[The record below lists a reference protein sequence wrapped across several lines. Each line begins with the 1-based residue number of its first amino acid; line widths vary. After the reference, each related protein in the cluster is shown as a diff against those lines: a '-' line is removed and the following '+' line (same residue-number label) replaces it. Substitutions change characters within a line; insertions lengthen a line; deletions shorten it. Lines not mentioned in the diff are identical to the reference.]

1 VSTIYIHMN
10 KLCEYGCGLPAINQL
25 KNGKFCC
32 SKHNNSCPENKKK
45 NAEGLKQSYESG
57 VRKPAGYVYEKLS
70 DDVKKRM
77 AWSRGKSSSQD
88 TRIRKKYTEE
98 FIFKENSEVSNKVV
112 KNRLMS
118 NPTFEHKCELCS
130 TKEWYDPF
138 DLKNKPVNLELDHIN
153 GNERD
158 NRKENLRLI
167 CSNCHSF
174 TPTYKGR
181 NINKPLRNGEKK
193 ISDDV
198 LLEQLKTK
206 NIRQSLI
213 SVGMAASGENYERCK
228 ILKKQLTSE
237 DDVVR

>member
-1 VSTIYIHMN
+1 MKKIDIQELTIATKTSISYAEVLK
-10 KLCEYGCGLPAINQL
+10 KL
-25 KNGKFCC
+25 
-32 SKHNNSCPENKKK
+32 
-45 NAEGLKQSYESG
+45 GLKQSGSMQS
-57 VRKPAGYVYEKLS
+57 R
-70 DDVKKRM
+70 VKNEIKNLGLDISHFTGQS
-77 AWSRGKSSSQD
+77 WCRGKNSYQD
-88 TRIRKKYTEE
+88 KRIRKKYTEE

-118 NPTFEHKCELCS
+118 NPSFEHKCELCS
-130 TKEWYDPF
+130 IKNWYDPF
-138 DLKNKPVNLELDHIN
+138 ETKIKPVNLELDHIN

-181 NINKPLRNGEKK
+181 NINGGIRKGENK
-193 ISDDV
+193 ISDNV
-198 LLEQLKTK
+198 LLEHLKTK

-237 DDVVR
+237 DDVIR

>member
-1 VSTIYIHMN
+1 MKKIDIQELTIATKTSISYAEVLK
-10 KLCEYGCGLPAINQL
+10 KL
-25 KNGKFCC
+25 
-32 SKHNNSCPENKKK
+32 
-45 NAEGLKQSYESG
+45 GLKQSGSMQSRIKNEIKNLGLDISHFTG
-57 VRKPAGYVYEKLS
+57 Q
-70 DDVKKRM
+70 
-77 AWSRGKSSSQD
+77 AWCRGKNSYQD
-88 TRIRKKYTEE
+88 KRIRNKYTEE

-118 NPTFEHKCELCS
+118 NPTYEHKCELCS
-130 TKEWYDPF
+130 VKEWYDPF
-138 DLKNKPVNLELDHIN
+138 EKKIKPVNLELDHIN

-181 NINKPLRNGEKK
+181 NINGGIRKGENK
-193 ISDDV
+193 ISDIV
-198 LLEQLKTK
+198 LLEHLKTK

-213 SVGMAASGENYERCK
+213 SVGMSASGENYERCK

-237 DDVVR
+237 EDVVR

>member
-1 VSTIYIHMN
+1 MKKIDIQELTIATKTSISYAEVLK
-10 KLCEYGCGLPAINQL
+10 KLR
-25 KNGKFCC
+25 
-32 SKHNNSCPENKKK
+32 
-45 NAEGLKQSYESG
+45 LKQSGSMQSRIKNEIKNLGLDISHFTG
-57 VRKPAGYVYEKLS
+57 Q
-70 DDVKKRM
+70 
-77 AWSRGKSSSQD
+77 AWCRGKNSYQD
-88 TRIRKKYTEE
+88 KRIRNKYTEE

-118 NPTFEHKCELCS
+118 NPSFEHKCELCS
-130 TKEWYDPF
+130 IKNWYDPF
-138 DLKNKPVNLELDHIN
+138 ETKIKPVNLELDHIN

-181 NINKPLRNGEKK
+181 NINGGIRKGENK
-193 ISDDV
+193 ISDNV
-198 LLEQLKTK
+198 LLEHLKTK

-213 SVGMAASGENYERCK
+213 SVGMAASGENYQRCK

-237 DDVVR
+237 ENVVR

>member
-1 VSTIYIHMN
+1 MN
-10 KLCEYGCGLPAINQL
+10 ILCEYGCGNEGIFQL
-25 KNGKFCC
+25 KNGKYCC
-32 SKHNNSCPENKKK
+32 SKYVSSCVNNKIK
-45 NAEGLKQSYESG
+45 NANALKEAYKKGTRKSGKEVYES
-57 VRKPAGYVYEKLS
+57 L
-70 DDVKKRM
+70 DDTTKAKM
-77 AWSRGKSSSQD
+77 AWSKGLSSVND
-88 TRIRKKYTEE
+88 NRIRKKYTDE
-98 FIFKENSEVSNKVV
+98 FIFVENTTVSNKVV

-118 NPTFEHKCELCS
+118 NPSFEHKCELCS

-138 DLKNKPVNLELDHIN
+138 ENKIKPVNLELDHIN

-193 ISDDV
+193 VTDDV

-237 DDVVR
+237 ENVVR

>member
-1 VSTIYIHMN
+1 MSSKILFISMKKIDIQELTVATKTSVSYAEVLK
-10 KLCEYGCGLPAINQL
+10 KL
-25 KNGKFCC
+25 K
-32 SKHNNSCPENKKK
+32 
-45 NAEGLKQSYESG
+45 LKQSGSMQS
-57 VRKPAGYVYEKLS
+57 RI
-70 DDVKKRM
+70 KKEIKNIGLDISHFTGQ
-77 AWSRGKSSSQD
+77 AWCRGKNSYQD
-88 TRIRKKYTEE
+88 KRIKNKYSDEII
-98 FIFKENSEVSNKVV
+98 FIENSNVSNGVV

-118 NPTFEHKCELCS
+118 NPNYVHRCELC
-130 TKEWYDPF
+130 TIKEWYDPF
-138 DLKNKPVNLELDHIN
+138 ENKIKPVNLELDHIN

-181 NINKPLRNGEKK
+181 NINKIFRNGEKK
-193 ISDDV
+193 VTDDV

-213 SVGMAASGENYERCK
+213 SVGMSASGENYERCK

-237 DDVVR
+237 EDMVR

>member
-1 VSTIYIHMN
+1 MKYHIDKTKLIQVTKESVSYAEILK
-10 KLCEYGCGLPAINQL
+10 KL
-25 KNGKFCC
+25 
-32 SKHNNSCPENKKK
+32 
-45 NAEGLKQSYESG
+45 GLKQSGSVQNRIKKEIDN
-57 VRKPAGYVYEKLS
+57 LS
-70 DDVKKRM
+70 LDTSHFTGQAWRRNKNSYQDKRI
-77 AWSRGKSSSQD
+77 KN
-88 TRIRKKYTEE
+88 KYSDEII
-98 FIFKENSEVSNKVV
+98 FIENSNVSNGVV

-118 NPTFEHKCELCS
+118 NPTYEHKCELCS
-130 TKEWYDPF
+130 IKEWFDPF
-138 DLKNKPVNLELDHIN
+138 ENKVKPVNLELDHIN

-181 NINKPLRNGEKK
+181 NINKCLRNGEKK
-193 ISDDV
+193 VTDDV

-213 SVGMAASGENYERCK
+213 SVGMSASGENYQRCK

-237 DDVVR
+237 ENVVR

>member
-1 VSTIYIHMN
+1 MKKIDIQELTIATKTSISYAEVLK
-10 KLCEYGCGLPAINQL
+10 KL
-25 KNGKFCC
+25 
-32 SKHNNSCPENKKK
+32 
-45 NAEGLKQSYESG
+45 GLKQSGSMQS
-57 VRKPAGYVYEKLS
+57 R
-70 DDVKKRM
+70 VKNEIKNLGLDISHFTGQS
-77 AWSRGKSSSQD
+77 WCRGKNSYQD
-88 TRIRKKYTEE
+88 KRIRKKYTEE

-118 NPTFEHKCELCS
+118 NPSFEHKCELCS
-130 TKEWYDPF
+130 IKNWYDPF
-138 DLKNKPVNLELDHIN
+138 ETKIKPVNLELDHIN

-181 NINKPLRNGEKK
+181 NINGGIRKGENK
-193 ISDDV
+193 ISDNV
-198 LLEQLKTK
+198 LLEHLKTK

-228 ILKKQLTSE
+228 ILKNQLTSE
-237 DDVVR
+237 EDVVR

>member
-1 VSTIYIHMN
+1 MN

-77 AWSRGKSSSQD
+77 AWSRGKSSYDD
-88 TRIRKKYTEE
+88 TRIKNKYSDDQ
-98 FIFKENSEVSNKVV
+98 IFKENTTISNKVV
-112 KNRLMS
+112 KSRLMS
-118 NPTFEHKCELCS
+118 NPNFEHKCELCS

-138 DLKNKPVNLELDHIN
+138 ESKTKPVNLELDHIN

-181 NINKPLRNGEKK
+181 NINKFLNRGDRKV
-193 ISDDV
+193 SDEI
-198 LLEQLKTK
+198 LLQELKTK

-213 SVGMAASGENYERCK
+213 SVGLCASGENYERCK
-228 ILKKQLTSE
+228 ILKSQLTSE
-237 DDVVR
+237 ENVVR

>member
-1 VSTIYIHMN
+1 MKKIDIQELTIATKTSISYAEVLK
-10 KLCEYGCGLPAINQL
+10 KL
-25 KNGKFCC
+25 
-32 SKHNNSCPENKKK
+32 
-45 NAEGLKQSYESG
+45 GLKQSGSMQSRIKNEIKNLGLDISHFTG
-57 VRKPAGYVYEKLS
+57 Q
-70 DDVKKRM
+70 
-77 AWSRGKSSSQD
+77 AWCRGKNSYQD
-88 TRIRKKYTEE
+88 KRIRNKYTEE

-118 NPTFEHKCELCS
+118 NPSFEHKCELCS
-130 TKEWYDPF
+130 IKNWYDPF
-138 DLKNKPVNLELDHIN
+138 ETKIKPVNLELDHIN

-181 NINKPLRNGEKK
+181 NINGGIRKGENK
-193 ISDDV
+193 ISDNV
-198 LLEQLKTK
+198 LLEHLKTK

>member
-1 VSTIYIHMN
+1 MKKIDIQELTIATKTSISYAEVLK
-10 KLCEYGCGLPAINQL
+10 KL
-25 KNGKFCC
+25 
-32 SKHNNSCPENKKK
+32 
-45 NAEGLKQSYESG
+45 GLKQSGSMQS
-57 VRKPAGYVYEKLS
+57 R
-70 DDVKKRM
+70 VKNEIKNLGLDISHFTGQS
-77 AWSRGKSSSQD
+77 WCRGKNSYQD
-88 TRIRKKYTEE
+88 KRIRKKYTEE

-118 NPTFEHKCELCS
+118 NPSFEHKCELCS
-130 TKEWYDPF
+130 IKNWYDPF
-138 DLKNKPVNLELDHIN
+138 ETKIKPVNLELDHIN

-181 NINKPLRNGEKK
+181 NINGGIRKGEKK

>member
-1 VSTIYIHMN
+1 MN
-10 KLCEYGCGLPAINQL
+10 ILCEYGCGLIGKYQL
-25 KNGKFCC
+25 KNGKYCC
-32 SKHNNSCPENKKK
+32 SNHNNSCPENKRK
-45 NAEGLKQSYESG
+45 NAEGLKQSYKLG
-57 VRKPAGYVYEKLS
+57 VRKPASYVYENLS
-70 DDVKKRM
+70 DETKKKM
-77 AWSRGKSSSQD
+77 AWARGKSSRQD

-118 NPTFEHKCELCS
+118 NPTYEHKCELCS
-130 TKEWYDPF
+130 VKEWYDPF
-138 DLKNKPVNLELDHIN
+138 EKKIKPVNLELDHIN

-181 NINKPLRNGEKK
+181 NINGGIRKGENK
-193 ISDDV
+193 ISDIV
-198 LLEQLKTK
+198 LLEHLKTK

-213 SVGMAASGENYERCK
+213 SVGMSASGENYQRCK

-237 DDVVR
+237 ENVVR

>member
-1 VSTIYIHMN
+1 MSSKILLISMKKIDIQELTIATKTSISYAEVLK
-10 KLCEYGCGLPAINQL
+10 KLR
-25 KNGKFCC
+25 
-32 SKHNNSCPENKKK
+32 
-45 NAEGLKQSYESG
+45 LKQSGSMQSRIKNEIKNLGLDISHFTG
-57 VRKPAGYVYEKLS
+57 Q
-70 DDVKKRM
+70 
-77 AWSRGKSSSQD
+77 AWCRGKNSYQD
-88 TRIRKKYTEE
+88 KRIRNKYTEE

-118 NPTFEHKCELCS
+118 NPSFEHKCELCS
-130 TKEWYDPF
+130 IKNWYDPF
-138 DLKNKPVNLELDHIN
+138 ETKIKPVNLELDHIN

-181 NINKPLRNGEKK
+181 NINGGIRKGENK
-193 ISDDV
+193 ISDNV
-198 LLEQLKTK
+198 LLEHLKTK

>member
-1 VSTIYIHMN
+1 MSSKILFISMKKIDIQELTVATKTSVSYAEVLK
-10 KLCEYGCGLPAINQL
+10 KL
-25 KNGKFCC
+25 K
-32 SKHNNSCPENKKK
+32 
-45 NAEGLKQSYESG
+45 LKQSGSMQS
-57 VRKPAGYVYEKLS
+57 RI
-70 DDVKKRM
+70 KKEIKNIGLDISHFTGQ
-77 AWSRGKSSSQD
+77 AWCRGKNSYQD
-88 TRIRKKYTEE
+88 KRIKNKYSDEII
-98 FIFKENSEVSNKVV
+98 FIENSNVSNGVV

-118 NPTFEHKCELCS
+118 NPNYVHRCELC
-130 TKEWYDPF
+130 TIKEWYDPF
-138 DLKNKPVNLELDHIN
+138 ENKIKPVNLELDHIN

-181 NINKPLRNGEKK
+181 NINKIFRNGEKK
-193 ISDDV
+193 VTDDV

-213 SVGMAASGENYERCK
+213 SVGMSASGENYERCK

-237 DDVVR
+237 EDVVR

>member
-1 VSTIYIHMN
+1 
-10 KLCEYGCGLPAINQL
+10 
-25 KNGKFCC
+25 
-32 SKHNNSCPENKKK
+32 
-45 NAEGLKQSYESG
+45 
-57 VRKPAGYVYEKLS
+57 
-70 DDVKKRM
+70 
-77 AWSRGKSSSQD
+77 
-88 TRIRKKYTEE
+88 
-98 FIFKENSEVSNKVV
+98 
-112 KNRLMS
+112 MS
-118 NPTFEHKCELCS
+118 NPNFEHKCELCS

-138 DLKNKPVNLELDHIN
+138 ESKTKPVNLELDHIN

-181 NINKPLRNGEKK
+181 NINKCLRNGEKK
-193 ISDDV
+193 VTDDV

-213 SVGMAASGENYERCK
+213 SVGMSASGENYERCK

-237 DDVVR
+237 KDVVR

>member
-1 VSTIYIHMN
+1 MSSKILLISMKKIDIQELTIATKTSISYAEVLK
-10 KLCEYGCGLPAINQL
+10 KL
-25 KNGKFCC
+25 
-32 SKHNNSCPENKKK
+32 
-45 NAEGLKQSYESG
+45 GLKQSGSMQS
-57 VRKPAGYVYEKLS
+57 R
-70 DDVKKRM
+70 VKNEIKNLGLDISHFTGQS
-77 AWSRGKSSSQD
+77 WCRGKNSYQD
-88 TRIRKKYTEE
+88 KRIRKKYTEE

-118 NPTFEHKCELCS
+118 NPSFEHKCELCS
-130 TKEWYDPF
+130 IKNWYDPF
-138 DLKNKPVNLELDHIN
+138 ETKIKPVNLELDHIN

-181 NINKPLRNGEKK
+181 NINGGIRKGENK
-193 ISDDV
+193 ISDNV
-198 LLEQLKTK
+198 LLEHLKTK

>member
-1 VSTIYIHMN
+1 MKYHIDKDKLIQVTKESVSYAEILK
-10 KLCEYGCGLPAINQL
+10 KL
-25 KNGKFCC
+25 
-32 SKHNNSCPENKKK
+32 
-45 NAEGLKQSYESG
+45 GLKQSGSVQNRIKKEIDN
-57 VRKPAGYVYEKLS
+57 LS
-70 DDVKKRM
+70 LDISHFTGQAWRRNKNSYQDKRI
-77 AWSRGKSSSQD
+77 KN
-88 TRIRKKYTEE
+88 KYSDEII
-98 FIFKENSEVSNKVV
+98 FIENSNVSNGVV

-118 NPTFEHKCELCS
+118 NPTYEHKCELCS
-130 TKEWYDPF
+130 IKEWFDPF
-138 DLKNKPVNLELDHIN
+138 ENKVKPVNLELDHIN

-181 NINKPLRNGEKK
+181 NINKCLRNGEKK
-193 ISDDV
+193 VTDDV

-213 SVGMAASGENYERCK
+213 SVGMSASGENYERCK

-237 DDVVR
+237 EDVVR

>member
-1 VSTIYIHMN
+1 MKYHIDKN
-10 KLCEYGCGLPAINQL
+10 KLIQVTKESVSYAEIL
-25 KNGKFCC
+25 KKL
-32 SKHNNSCPENKKK
+32 
-45 NAEGLKQSYESG
+45 GLKQSGSVQNRIKNEIDN
-57 VRKPAGYVYEKLS
+57 LS
-70 DDVKKRM
+70 LDISHFTGQAWRRNKNSYQDKRI
-77 AWSRGKSSSQD
+77 KN
-88 TRIRKKYTEE
+88 KYPDELI
-98 FIFKENSEVSNKVV
+98 FIENSCVSNGVV

-118 NPTFEHKCELCS
+118 NPTYEHKCELCS
-130 TKEWYDPF
+130 IKEWYDPF
-138 DLKNKPVNLELDHIN
+138 ENKIKPINLELDHIN

-181 NINKPLRNGEKK
+181 NINKCLRNGEKK
-193 ISDDV
+193 VTDDV

-213 SVGMAASGENYERCK
+213 AVGMSASGENYERCK

-237 DDVVR
+237 NDVVR

>member
-1 VSTIYIHMN
+1 MSGFLDSNPQNRFVT
-10 KLCEYGCGLPAINQL
+10 QL
-25 KNGKFCC
+25 YKNLSRIGKFGMQYEDMVLR
-32 SKHNNSCPENKKK
+32 NSQTIGQTESQMFSE
-45 NAEGLKQSYESG
+45 EGTGFTNDSAFYWTL
-57 VRKPAGYVYEKLS
+57 GY
-70 DDVKKRM
+70 
-77 AWSRGKSSSQD
+77 QD

-118 NPTFEHKCELCS
+118 NPTYEHKCELCS
-130 TKEWYDPF
+130 VKEWYDPF
-138 DLKNKPVNLELDHIN
+138 EKKIKPVNLELDHIN

-158 NRKENLRLI
+158 NRKKNLRLI

-181 NINKPLRNGEKK
+181 NINGGIRKGENK
-193 ISDDV
+193 ISDIV
-198 LLEQLKTK
+198 LLEHLKTK

-213 SVGMAASGENYERCK
+213 SVGMSASGENYQRCK

-237 DDVVR
+237 ENVVR

>member
-1 VSTIYIHMN
+1 MKKIDIQELTIATKTSISYAEVLK
-10 KLCEYGCGLPAINQL
+10 KLR
-25 KNGKFCC
+25 
-32 SKHNNSCPENKKK
+32 
-45 NAEGLKQSYESG
+45 LKQSGSMQSRIKNEIKNLGLDISHFTG
-57 VRKPAGYVYEKLS
+57 QS
-70 DDVKKRM
+70 
-77 AWSRGKSSSQD
+77 WCRGKNSYQD
-88 TRIRKKYTEE
+88 KRIRKKYTEE

-118 NPTFEHKCELCS
+118 NPSFEHKCELCS
-130 TKEWYDPF
+130 IKNWYDPF
-138 DLKNKPVNLELDHIN
+138 ETKIKPVNLELDHIN

-181 NINKPLRNGEKK
+181 NINGGIRKGENK
-193 ISDDV
+193 ISDNV
-198 LLEQLKTK
+198 LLEHLKTK

>member
-1 VSTIYIHMN
+1 MKKIDIQELTIATKTSISYAEVLK
-10 KLCEYGCGLPAINQL
+10 KLR
-25 KNGKFCC
+25 
-32 SKHNNSCPENKKK
+32 
-45 NAEGLKQSYESG
+45 LKQSGSMQSRIKNEIKNLGLDISHFTG
-57 VRKPAGYVYEKLS
+57 Q
-70 DDVKKRM
+70 
-77 AWSRGKSSSQD
+77 AWCRGKNSYQD
-88 TRIRKKYTEE
+88 KRIRNKYTEE

-118 NPTFEHKCELCS
+118 NPSFEHKCELCS
-130 TKEWYDPF
+130 IKNWYDPF
-138 DLKNKPVNLELDHIN
+138 ETKIKPVNLELDHIN

-181 NINKPLRNGEKK
+181 NINGGIRKGENK
-193 ISDDV
+193 ISDNV
-198 LLEQLKTK
+198 LLEHLKTK

>member
-1 VSTIYIHMN
+1 MKKIDIQELTIATKTSISYAEVLK
-10 KLCEYGCGLPAINQL
+10 KL
-25 KNGKFCC
+25 
-32 SKHNNSCPENKKK
+32 
-45 NAEGLKQSYESG
+45 GLKQSGSMQS
-57 VRKPAGYVYEKLS
+57 R
-70 DDVKKRM
+70 VKNEIKNLGLDISHFTGQS
-77 AWSRGKSSSQD
+77 WCRGKNSYQD
-88 TRIRKKYTEE
+88 KRIRKKYTEE

-138 DLKNKPVNLELDHIN
+138 ELKNKPVNLELDHIN

>member
-1 VSTIYIHMN
+1 MN
-10 KLCEYGCGLPAINQL
+10 KLCEYGCGLLAINQL
-25 KNGKFCC
+25 KNGKYCC
-32 SKHNNSCPENKKK
+32 SKHNNSCPENKRK
-45 NAEGLKQSYESG
+45 NADGLKNAYKNG
-57 VRKPAGYVYEKLS
+57 DRKPAGDVYEKLS

-77 AWSRGKSSSQD
+77 AWSRGKSSTQD
-88 TRIRKKYTEE
+88 TRIRKKYTDE
-98 FIFKENSEVSNKVV
+98 FIFKENSDVSNKVV

-118 NPTFEHKCELCS
+118 NPNYVHRCELCS
-130 TKEWYDPF
+130 IKEWYDPF
-138 DLKNKPVNLELDHIN
+138 ENKIKPVNLELDHIN

-181 NINKPLRNGEKK
+181 NINKGFKSGEKK

-198 LLEQLKTK
+198 LIKQLKTK

-228 ILKKQLTSE
+228 ILKSQLTSE
-237 DDVVR
+237 NGVVR